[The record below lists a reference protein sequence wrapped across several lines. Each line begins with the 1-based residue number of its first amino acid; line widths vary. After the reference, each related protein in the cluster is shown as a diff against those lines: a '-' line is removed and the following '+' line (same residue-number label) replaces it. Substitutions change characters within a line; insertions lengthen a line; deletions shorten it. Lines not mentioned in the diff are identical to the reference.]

1 MPTIKGNL
9 LFVSSRAAHVSEVWV
24 RAPRVR
30 THVEDVVTT
39 GNDRFPVKGGEVS
52 FTAVPGPAVLAL
64 ISQGRAVDTIPILV
78 GEAGTQTLRQ
88 VVSAAKIA
96 DDATQRE
103 IEKLAAQ
110 AVELVDSSTANAK
123 KAQEGAQRAETAA
136 GEAGR
141 YKKYM
146 ELNWPKIE
154 SSTRDAVTAKIE
166 AAQSAYNAAA
176 SERAAKGSASL
187 AEKAAGNAKQSES
200 SAASSASGAKSSAS
214 AAADS
219 AKKVAGS
226 ESTAARYANEA
237 KSSASLAEKAAG
249 NAKESESSAASSASG
264 AKSSASSAS
273 SSASK
278 AATSEQNAAKSAGDA
293 ASSAFQVVAIATRAE
308 RDADR
313 AAQIAA
319 STSWD
324 GDKLTVN
331 GQTSPSLRGPKGDPG
346 DKGEPGKDGK
356 PFTFNDLT
364 EQQRESLRGEPGR
377 KGDRGAPG
385 QDGKDGASTWVD
397 ITGKPSEFPPRSHR
411 HASGDI
417 ADAVNDAG
425 DPQFGGYVIKARNRD
440 GKIFYYNA
448 PTEGRELANKDYV
461 DKTTRTAQ
469 SLAVTEAVTKVT
481 RTVETISGV
490 GWEAIR
496 IGQLVQLTF
505 TNWDGSETFLPAAYT
520 PEVDTRGVGYD
531 MDTKTAVP
539 IYVLSGD
546 TGFALS
552 PDASKIIGQVVYL
565 VKGV

>member
-78 GEAGTQTLRQ
+78 GDASTQTLRQ
-88 VVSAAKIA
+88 VVRAAKVA

-123 KAQEGAQRAETAA
+123 KAQEEADRAEGAA
-136 GEAGR
+136 SEAGR
-141 YKKYM
+141 YKTYM

-176 SERAAKGSASL
+176 SERAAKGSATL
-187 AEKAAGNAKQSES
+187 AETAAGNAKKSES
-200 SAASSASGAKSSAS
+200 NASSSA
-214 AAADS
+214 
-219 AKKVAGS
+219 
-226 ESTAARYANEA
+226 R
-237 KSSASLAEKAAG
+237 
-249 NAKESESSAASSASG
+249 G

-278 AATSEQNAAKSAGDA
+278 AATSEQNAAKSASDA
-293 ASSAFQVVAIATRAE
+293 ASSAFQVVGIATRAE

-313 AAQIAA
+313 AARIAA

-331 GQTSPSLRGPKGDPG
+331 GVTSPSLTGPAGPRGPAGPPGPKGD
-346 DKGEPGKDGK
+346 
-356 PFTFNDLT
+356 
-364 EQQRESLRGEPGR
+364 
-377 KGDRGAPG
+377 KGDPG
-385 QDGKDGASTWVD
+385 QDGKNGASTWAD
-397 ITGKPSEFPPRSHR
+397 IKGVPSEFPPRSHR
-411 HASGDI
+411 HDSGDI
-417 ADAVNDAG
+417 VNAVNDAG
-425 DPQFGGYVIKARNRD
+425 APQFGGYVIKARNRD

-461 DKTTRTAQ
+461 DSVAKTTQ
-469 SLAVTEAVTKVT
+469 SLAVTEAITKTT
-481 RTVETISGV
+481 RTTDTMSGE

-496 IGQLVQLTF
+496 IGQVMQITF
-505 TNWDGSETFLPAAYT
+505 TDWNGSEILLPAAYK
-520 PEVDTRGVGYD
+520 PEMSARGIGYD
-531 MDTKTAVP
+531 LETKTVVP
-539 IYVLSGD
+539 IMIPNWGNVMAVSPD
-546 TGFALS
+546 LS
-552 PDASKIIGQVVYL
+552 PNARIFGQVVYL
-565 VKGV
+565 LKG

>member
-1 MPTIKGNL
+1 M
-9 LFVSSRAAHVSEVWV
+9 SY
-24 RAPRVR
+24 
-30 THVEDVVTT
+30 
-39 GNDRFPVKGGEVS
+39 
-52 FTAVPGPAVLAL
+52 
-64 ISQGRAVDTIPILV
+64 Q
-78 GEAGTQTLRQ
+78 
-88 VVSAAKIA
+88 
-96 DDATQRE
+96 DARN
-103 IEKLAAQ
+103 LAAAAAESASQ
-110 AVELVDSSTANAK
+110 AAGSAKTATTS
-123 KAQEGAQRAETAA
+123 AETATSKA
-136 GEAGR
+136 GEATTQAASAANSAGAA
-141 YKKYM
+141 KTS
-146 ELNWPKIE
+146 ETNAL
-154 SSTRDAVTAKIE
+154 SSA
-166 AAQSAYNAAA
+166 NAAK
-176 SERAAKGSASL
+176 SSASS
-187 AEKAAGNAKQSES
+187 AATSETN
-200 SAASSASGAKSSAS
+200 AASSASA
-214 AAADS
+214 
-219 AKKVAGS
+219 
-226 ESTAARYANEA
+226 
-237 KSSASLAEKAAG
+237 
-249 NAKESESSAASSASG
+249 

-278 AATSEQNAAKSAGDA
+278 AATSEKNAGESSAAAAGS
-293 ASSAFQVVAIATRAE
+293 ASSAKS
-308 RDADR
+308 DADR
-313 AAQIAA
+313 AANIAN
-319 STSWD
+319 STSWN

-331 GQTSPSLRGPKGDPG
+331 GITSPSLTGPKGDPG

-385 QDGKDGASTWVD
+385 QDGKDGASTWDD
-397 ITGKPSEFPPRSHR
+397 IKGVPSEFPPSGHR
-411 HASGDI
+411 HSSADISDAS
-417 ADAVNDAG
+417 NDAG
-425 DPQFGGYVIKARNRD
+425 APQFGGYVIKARNRD

-448 PTEGRELANKDYV
+448 PTEGRELANKEYV

-539 IYVLSGD
+539 IYVVTTGD
-546 TGFALS
+546 NSLALS